1 MRLSGAGDCSGVV
14 AVFVDDLC
22 EHEDGQADVGGAL
35 LAIADILQLIVAAAR
50 ELRPA

>member
-1 MRLSGAGDCSGVV
+1 MGPSLKAGVLRE
-14 AVFVDDLC
+14 F
-22 EHEDGQADVGGAL
+22 DGE